1 MRMRFLL
8 LGTVAASLA
17 LNGCRSRSA
26 ESSAQDEA
34 TIRAMFDTRV
44 ADIRAG
50 NWVKCSNQ
58 HAEGVILQP
67 PNGPT
72 LKGRA
77 ALLAWGQAFPPIE
90 SLALSDIQ
98 IGGDGNLAY
107 ATSAYV
113 LKLKDLP
120 ADVGKELLVFRRS
133 RPPCLAAGGEP
144 LPARVRCHPRAARE
158 PYSRLVRA
166 RRGSSAGSVLRR

>member
-17 LNGCRSRSA
+17 LNGCRSA
-26 ESSAQDEA
+26 EFTAQDEA

-50 NWVKCSNQ
+50 DWVKWSNQ
-58 HAEGVILQP
+58 HAEGIVLQAP
-67 PNGPT
+67 DGPT
-72 LKGRA
+72 VKGRA
-77 ALLAWGQAFPPIE
+77 ALLAWGQGFPPID
-90 SLALSDIQ
+90 SLALSNIQ
-98 IGGDGNLAY
+98 IAGDGNLAY
-107 ATSAYV
+107 ATSAYA

-133 RPPCLAAGGEP
+133 PGGEWQVVAFSLSSD
-144 LPARVRCHPRAARE
+144 LPRPSASRAN
-158 PYSRLVRA
+158 PPSK
-166 RRGSSAGSVLRR
+166 